1 MTEDWRL
8 NGQDCY
14 VAGRGGCESCRIR
27 SALDASIASRVG
39 FVLSRSRCH
48 WRLFAAGVRTH
59 RAAAHGGADDTRANA
74 DLPNDPPPS
83 TPTYATDVE
92 PGVAVDPS
100 DAARVIE
107 RVVLRLLKERGA
119 TPAPDARLA
128 PLGVWGA
135 RSVAKSGA
143 MPEAIAIDDVAH
155 RLGHVGS
162 VPGVLVVRG
171 FAPTE
176 DVIEPELRALLE
188 KQPTNLPVT
197 RYTIVR
203 TPTSG
208 PDAYGIVVA
217 SLEIALEPV
226 AKHQTRDGTLH
237 LAGHVAD
244 RFDRVHLVVAAP
256 SGAVRAFDPS
266 RSFATDIHLVE
277 AGIYRV
283 DIFGVQGDGQIELA
297 KFPVYVD
304 VDEPPLRL
312 THAAEVGSLTAP
324 EMEKRLL
331 SLLNEARA
339 QTHLAPFATDDAL
352 SSSAREHS
360 QDMADH
366 DYIGEDS
373 PALGTLTERVR
384 HAHLQGAQFIEW
396 SAGGNSAEDV
406 NTRTLESAGA
416 RAVLLQKAFTHV
428 GVGVVD
434 PVAQRRPADVP
445 GVVSARAALTLPAT

>member
-1 MTEDWRL
+1 MAPSLCARISCFL
-8 NGQDCY
+8 A
-14 VAGRGGCESCRIR
+14 VAALGGCSPPAFGPDP
-27 SALDASIASRVG
+27 SAPHASADE
-39 FVLSRSRCH
+39 
-48 WRLFAAGVRTH
+48 
-59 RAAAHGGADDTRANA
+59 AHGSA

-83 TPTYATDVE
+83 TPTYATDVV
-92 PGVAVDPS
+92 PGVAVDAS
-100 DAARVIE
+100 DTARVIE
-107 RVVLRLLKERGA
+107 RVVLRLLRERGA
-119 TPAPDARLA
+119 TPSPDARLA

-135 RSVAKSGA
+135 RFVAKSGT

-155 RLGHVGS
+155 RLGHLGS
-162 VPGVLVVRG
+162 VPGVQVVRG

-176 DVIEPELRALLE
+176 GVIEPELRAFIE

-197 RYTIVR
+197 RYAIVR

-226 AKHQTRDGTLH
+226 PKHQSRDGALH

-266 RSFATDIHLVE
+266 RSFATDVHLQE

-283 DIFGVQGDGQIELA
+283 DIFGVQGNEQIELA

-304 VDEPPLRL
+304 VDEPPLQL
-312 THAAEVGSLTAP
+312 THAAEVASLPGP
-324 EMEKRLL
+324 EMEQRLL
-331 SLLNEARA
+331 SLLNEARMQA
-339 QTHLAPFATDDAL
+339 NLAPLAIDDAL
-352 SSSAREHS
+352 TSSAREHS

-366 DYIGEDS
+366 DYLGDDS

-384 HAHLQGAQFIEW
+384 RAHLKGAQFMEW

-416 RAVLLQKAFTHV
+416 RAILLQKAFTHV
-428 GVGVVD
+428 GVGVVIQARNGD
-434 PVAQRRPADVP
+434 QPTYLVSYLLAQH
-445 GVVSARAALTLPAT
+445 